1 MRDDVVQFRFQV
13 TPNRVGNLLE
23 PGRAS
28 NSNFGG
34 RTHVSTRKDRDEV
47 VRSDVAGWPR
57 PLAFSP
63 HAGSHR
69 LPA

>member
-1 MRDDVVQFRFQV
+1 MRDDIVQFRFQA

-34 RTHVSTRKDRDEV
+34 GKTHSSRK
-47 VRSDVAGWPR
+47 SG
-57 PLAFSP
+57 F
-63 HAGSHR
+63 G
-69 LPA
+69 